1 MVLYKESNNRCKG
14 YYMKLIPPDKGNL
27 VRIKKLYRAAFPRI
41 ERKPFRMILRQCE
54 KGEAEIFSIE
64 SNDGVFV
71 GLAITVKHNDIVML
85 DYFAIHPSAR
95 GKGAG
100 SRALQMLKKK
110 YADCRFIL
118 EIESVEEPCRNA
130 EVRKKRREF
139 YLRNGMKP
147 AGYTAQVFFT
157 VLEVLT
163 AGDPVSFEEYREL
176 YRSHLGDKMVKKI
189 SLKQ

>member
-1 MVLYKESNNRCKG
+1 
-14 YYMKLIPPDKGNL
+14 MKLILPDKDDL
-27 VRIKKLYRAAFPRI
+27 ARIKKLYRAAFPSI

-54 KGEAEIFSIE
+54 KGEAELFAIK
-64 SNDGVFV
+64 SNDGAFV
-71 GLAITVKHNDIVML
+71 GLAVTVKHNDIVML
-85 DYFAIHPSAR
+85 DYFAIHPNAR

-110 YADCRFIL
+110 YADRRFIL
-118 EIESVEEPCRNA
+118 EIESVDEPCKNL
-130 EVRKKRREF
+130 EIRKKRREF

-163 AGDPVSFEEYREL
+163 AGEPVSFEEYRDL
-176 YRSHLGDKMVKKI
+176 YRSHLGDKTMKKI
-189 SLKQ
+189 RLKQ